1 MRSIAKAAA
10 CGAVLALSGL
20 AFATTAG
27 AALPTGG
34 APAVGV
40 GTEGAKTGEPA
51 ITGPAIGGVPASTG
65 TASAGGE
72 SVYAPSALVLTVT
85 DGADHQTG
93 TVRRAVT
100 LSCAPTPSGSHPD
113 AVAACSE
120 LKKNGAKFDA
130 ITASATNRV
139 CTKEWEPVTVT
150 ADGVWDGRRV
160 NYAHTFSNSCAMDGS
175 RGAVFTF

>member
-1 MRSIAKAAA
+1 MRSIARAAA
-10 CGAVLALSGL
+10 CGAVLALGGL
-20 AFATTAG
+20 CFTGTAG
-27 AALPTGG
+27 ALPAPAEG
-34 APAVGV
+34 APAD
-40 GTEGAKTGEPA
+40 EAS
-51 ITGPAIGGVPASTG
+51 IGGVRAPAG
-65 TASAGGE
+65 TSPSGAEGL
-72 SVYAPSALVLTVT
+72 YAPSALVLTVT
-85 DGADHQTG
+85 DGADHKTG

-130 ITASATNRV
+130 ITNSGTSRV

-150 ADGVWDGRRV
+150 ADGVWEGRRV
-160 NYAHTFSNSCAMDGS
+160 DYTHTFSNSCAMNGG

>member
-1 MRSIAKAAA
+1 MRSIARAAA
-10 CGAVLALSGL
+10 CGAVLALSSL
-20 AFATTAG
+20 SFAGTAG
-27 AALPTGG
+27 ALPAGG
-34 APAVGV
+34 APAD
-40 GTEGAKTGEPA
+40 GTGTAEASTGE
-51 ITGPAIGGVPASTG
+51 PAIGGVPASSG
-65 TASAGGE
+65 TAPTGGE
-72 SVYAPSALVLTVT
+72 SLYAPSALVLTVT
-85 DGADHQTG
+85 DGADHKTG

-130 ITASATNRV
+130 ITTSGTNRV

-150 ADGVWDGRRV
+150 ADGVWEGLRV
-160 NYAHTFSNSCAMDGS
+160 NYAHTFSNSCAMDGG